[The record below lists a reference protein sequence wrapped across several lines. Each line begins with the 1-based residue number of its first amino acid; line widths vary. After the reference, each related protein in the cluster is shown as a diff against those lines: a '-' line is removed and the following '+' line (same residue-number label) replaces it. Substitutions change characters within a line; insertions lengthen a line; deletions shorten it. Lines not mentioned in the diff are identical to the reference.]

1 MVELYGLFHV
11 FSGVSST
18 FIWLVSWFVFTL
30 FGLFGLMIYKSGI
43 QDGAFCEN
51 S

>member
-18 FIWLVSWFVFTL
+18 FIWLASWFVFTL